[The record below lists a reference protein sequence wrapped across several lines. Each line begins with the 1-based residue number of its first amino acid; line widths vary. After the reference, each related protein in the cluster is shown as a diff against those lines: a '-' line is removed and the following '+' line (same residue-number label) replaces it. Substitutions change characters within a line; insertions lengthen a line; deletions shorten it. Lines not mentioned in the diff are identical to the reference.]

1 MSSDLNQFFVAN
13 YKLIIKAAREHLPV
27 GWELDDWIQEV
38 SMQVWMVLR
47 HYDATKGKLST
58 WLYTVVR
65 NYRGTVNHSRQF
77 KGRSM
82 RLASL
87 SAVIGEQADGSLGDM
102 LSDGRAGHE
111 DAVALRLDLRH
122 AMAFVSADEQVL
134 FDLKA
139 AGENRGDLMRA
150 TNTTKA
156 TLNGRWKR
164 ARAQVAK
171 TLEAYA

>member
-1 MSSDLNQFFVAN
+1 MSDLTEFFIAN
-13 YKLIIKAAREHLPV
+13 HKLVIKAAREHLPL
-27 GWELDDWIQEV
+27 GWELDDWIQECC
-38 SMQVWMVLR
+38 MLVWTVLD
-47 HYDATKGKLST
+47 HYDPAKGRLST
-58 WLYTVVR
+58 WLYTVIR
-65 NYRGTVNHSRQF
+65 NHRATVNHSRQF
-77 KGRSM
+77 KGRNM
-82 RLASL
+82 RLASIEC
-87 SAVIGEQADGSLGDM
+87 VIGEQQDGALRDM
-102 LSDGRAGHE
+102 LPDPSPNHE
-111 DAVALRLDLRH
+111 DAVGLRLDLRH

-139 AGENRGDLMRA
+139 AGENRGELTRN